1 MPGFRDSPSADLR
14 RRRIERYWKEAS
26 YLLEVEVT
34 FSGRHRCLL
43 LPEDGTGAPVVH
55 HALWN
60 TEQKQRNAIGPKTIV
75 AIYDIVSSGL
85 RRSTSPSHNPQGF
98 LAAASDRG
106 ACVTSANSKLPAMKA
121 AFESPDIPGYVYL
134 LEHSRA
140 SDGGG
145 SKVDRRGI
153 ETYLLA
159 QLAAPVHQL
168 PLSIRG
174 NFGYPPPPQPL
185 RVRAQLPCEIRI
197 SQICFRRCTLN
208 SRCFREMI
216 NRTASKTVEAEAVTA
231 LSLWITP
238 PASASSWG
246 FVGPHR
252 GRRPEITMASTPD

>member
-1 MPGFRDSPSADLR
+1 MLNELSVVKYAIITDPYVTSSHTSHR
-14 RRRIERYWKEAS
+14 S
-26 YLLEVEVT
+26 YL
-34 FSGRHRCLL
+34 RHRFL
-43 LPEDGTGAPVVH
+43 
-55 HALWN
+55 
-60 TEQKQRNAIGPKTIV
+60 R
-75 AIYDIVSSGL
+75 L

-174 NFGYPPPPQPL
+174 NFGYPLPSPP
-185 RVRAQLPCEIRI
+185 
-197 SQICFRRCTLN
+197 SSCTTSTRDTHFSNL
-208 SRCFREMI
+208 FP
-216 NRTASKTVEAEAVTA
+216 
-231 LSLWITP
+231 SLYT
-238 PASASSWG
+238 
-246 FVGPHR
+246 
-252 GRRPEITMASTPD
+252 